1 MFKFLY
7 KKVILLKKNLK
18 IGDFYMKAYVNVLE
32 DRNCNLD
39 IKFNDITK
47 KMEALKNKRNE
58 IVHKSNISLEEYK
71 FLESYI
77 EFRSINATDF
87 YLKDEK
93 VNIKRNLIKN
103 NFDFEMLSDI
113 FEIRAEMIDMEI
125 EDLNENSIESSYIF
139 ENTFYT
145 DLLDDV
151 KFSILDEQ
159 KEQNFI
165 NISHKTI
172 NKVIRLK

>member
-1 MFKFLY
+1 
-7 KKVILLKKNLK
+7 
-18 IGDFYMKAYVNVLE
+18 MKTYVNVLE
-32 DRNCNLD
+32 DKNYNLN
-39 IKFNDITK
+39 IKFNDITE
-47 KMEALKNKRNE
+47 KMEELKNKRNE
-58 IVHKSNISLEEYK
+58 IIHKSDISGEEYQ
-71 FLESYI
+71 FLESYTKFEGI
-77 EFRSINATDF
+77 KATNF

-103 NFDFEMLSDI
+103 NFDFEMLRDI

-159 KEQNFI
+159 KKQNFI
-165 NISHKTI
+165 KFNNISHKTI
-172 NKVIRLK
+172 NKFIRLEK